1 LNPADADNIW
11 GSSAMRRIAAQPGES
26 IMARLS
32 VYDPFAEVFPEL
44 FRGLLAPARA
54 AAPEALEIRIEVRET
69 ANAYQ
74 VQAEL
79 PGVRKDDIQVQIDG
93 NRVSISA
100 EVRRE
105 AADKPESER
114 VLRSERF
121 YGQLARSF
129 ALASEID
136 DKQASAKFEQGILTL
151 TLPKQTAPSARRITI
166 Q

>member
-1 LNPADADNIW
+1 
-11 GSSAMRRIAAQPGES
+11 
-26 IMARLS
+26 

-44 FRGLLAPARA
+44 FRGLLTPARA
-54 AAPEALEIRIEVRET
+54 SAPEALEIRIEVREYT
-69 ANAYQ
+69 SAYQ

-100 EVRRE
+100 EVKRE
-105 AADKPESER
+105 AVDKPESER

-129 ALASEID
+129 ALATEID
-136 DKQASAKFEQGILTL
+136 DKQASARFEQGILTL
-151 TLPKQTAPSARRITI
+151 TLPKQTAPSARKITI

>member
-1 LNPADADNIW
+1 
-11 GSSAMRRIAAQPGES
+11 
-26 IMARLS
+26 MARLS

-44 FRGLLAPARA
+44 FRGLLTPARA
-54 AAPEALEIRIEVRET
+54 TAPEALEIRIEVRET
-69 ANAYQ
+69 SNAYQ

-100 EVRRE
+100 EVKRE
-105 AADKPESER
+105 AANKPDSER

>member
-1 LNPADADNIW
+1 
-11 GSSAMRRIAAQPGES
+11 
-26 IMARLS
+26 MARLS

-44 FRGLLAPARA
+44 FRGLLTPARA
-54 AAPEALEIRIEVRET
+54 SAPEALEIRIEVREYT
-69 ANAYQ
+69 SAYQ

-100 EVRRE
+100 EVKRE
-105 AADKPESER
+105 AVDKPESER

-129 ALASEID
+129 ALATEID
-136 DKQASAKFEQGILTL
+136 DKQASARFEQGILTL
-151 TLPKQTAPSARRITI
+151 TLPKQTAPSARKITI